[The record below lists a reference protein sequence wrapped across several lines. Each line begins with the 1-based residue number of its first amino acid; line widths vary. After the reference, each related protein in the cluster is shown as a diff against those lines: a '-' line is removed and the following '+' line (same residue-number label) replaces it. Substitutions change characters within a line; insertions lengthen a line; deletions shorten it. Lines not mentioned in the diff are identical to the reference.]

1 MMILVQ
7 IFGLRVGNNKDLNMS
22 QISKFHLK
30 KSIIALTIIIVLV
43 GLVAYRYVQN
53 QQQDNVLTIGISPP
67 YAELLQ
73 SVAKEV
79 EKDGIHVK
87 LVEFSDWQAPNVAV
101 QNRDIDANFF
111 QQSVFLK
118 NAIKQTQYDLHAFG
132 IGSGSHVG
140 LYSKHYKSL
149 DALPQNAR
157 VVIPSDP
164 VNSARALILLD
175 RAGLIQIKDINN
187 ELSTLQDIISNPKQ
201 LKFLE
206 VEGPQTA
213 LAYDDADL
221 IFGFPHYLN
230 MAKKADPHSAL
241 FLDPIDKKYAI
252 LFVTRSDYQDKNQKL
267 EKFIHAFQ
275 NSKQVQ
281 NILDQDFGKEMW
293 FAGWK

>member
-1 MMILVQ
+1 
-7 IFGLRVGNNKDLNMS
+7 MS
-22 QISKFHLK
+22 QISKLNIK
-30 KSIIALTIIIVLV
+30 NLLIGLTIVVVIA
-43 GLVAYRYVQN
+43 GLFAYRYEQN

-73 SVAKEV
+73 TIAKEI

-101 QNRDIDANFF
+101 QNGDIDANFF

-118 NAIKQTQYDLHAFG
+118 NAIKQTNYDLHAFG

-140 LYSKHYKSL
+140 LYSKQYKSL

-164 VNSARALILLD
+164 VNSARALILLH
-175 RAGLIQIKDINN
+175 RSGLIQIKDSNN
-187 ELSTLQDIISNPKQ
+187 ELSTLQDIVANPKQ

-252 LFVTRSDYQDKNQKL
+252 LFVTRKDYQDKNQKL

-275 NSKQVQ
+275 NSSQVQ
-281 NILDQDFGKEMW
+281 NILDKDFGKNMW
-293 FAGWK
+293 FPGWK

>member
-1 MMILVQ
+1 
-7 IFGLRVGNNKDLNMS
+7 MS
-22 QISKFHLK
+22 QISKLPYK
-30 KSIIALTIIIVLV
+30 NQLIGVAVIVIIL
-43 GLVAYRYVQN
+43 GLFAYRYSQN
-53 QQQDNVLTIGISPP
+53 QQQDNLLTIGISPP

-73 SVAKEV
+73 TVADEV

-118 NAIKQTQYDLHAFG
+118 NAIQQTHYDLHAFG

-140 LYSKHYKSL
+140 LYSKQYKTL

-164 VNSARALILLD
+164 VNSARALILLH
-175 RAGLIQIKDINN
+175 RAHLIQIKDVNN
-187 ELSTLQDIISNPKQ
+187 ELSTLQDIVSNPKQ
-201 LKFLE
+201 FKFLE

-230 MAKKADPHSAL
+230 MAQKADPHSAL

-252 LFVTRSDYQDKNQKL
+252 LFVTRTDYQDKNQNL

-275 NSKQVQ
+275 NSQHVR
-281 NILDQDFGKEMW
+281 NILDQDFGKNMW

>member
-1 MMILVQ
+1 
-7 IFGLRVGNNKDLNMS
+7 MS
-22 QISKFHLK
+22 QVSKLK
-30 KSIIALTIIIVLV
+30 SKNLIIGLIVVLV
-43 GLVAYRYVQN
+43 VVGLLSYRYVKN
-53 QQQDNVLTIGISPP
+53 QQKDNVLTIGISPP

-73 SVAKEV
+73 TVADEV

-118 NAIKQTQYDLHAFG
+118 NAIKQTNYDLHAFG

-140 LYSKHYKSL
+140 LYSKQYKSL

-164 VNSARALILLD
+164 VNSARALILLH
-175 RAGLIQIKDINN
+175 RAGLIQIKDVNN
-187 ELSTLQDIISNPKQ
+187 ELSTLQDIVSNPKQ

-252 LFVTRSDYQDKNQKL
+252 LFVTRSDYQDQSQKL
-267 EKFIHAFQ
+267 AKFIHAFQ
-275 NSKQVQ
+275 NSQQVRE
-281 NILDQDFGKEMW
+281 ILDKDFGKDMW

>member
-1 MMILVQ
+1 
-7 IFGLRVGNNKDLNMS
+7 MS
-22 QISKFHLK
+22 QVSKLNLK
-30 KSIIALTIIIVLV
+30 KLLLGLTVLV
-43 GLVAYRYVQN
+43 ITAGLITYRYVQN
-53 QQQDNVLTIGISPP
+53 PQQDNVLTIGISPP

-73 SVAKEV
+73 TVAKEV

-101 QNRDIDANFF
+101 QNGDIDANFF

-118 NAIKQTQYDLHAFG
+118 NAIQQTRYDLHAFG

-140 LYSKHYKSL
+140 LYSKQYKSL

-164 VNSARALILLD
+164 VNSARALILLH
-175 RAGLIQIKDINN
+175 RAGLIQIRDIHN
-187 ELSTLQDIISNPKQ
+187 ELSTLQDIVANPKQ

-241 FLDPIDKKYAI
+241 FLDPVDKKYAI
-252 LFVTRSDYQDKNQKL
+252 LFVTRKDYVDHDKKL
-267 EKFIHAFQ
+267 ETFVKAFQ
-275 NSKQVQ
+275 NSAKVKT
-281 NILDQDFGKEMW
+281 ILDRDFGTGMW
-293 FAGWK
+293 FEGWK

>member
-1 MMILVQ
+1 MSQVSKLKSKNLIIGLIVILV
-7 IFGLRVGNNKDLNMS
+7 V
-22 QISKFHLK
+22 
-30 KSIIALTIIIVLV
+30 V
-43 GLVAYRYVQN
+43 GLFSYRYVKN

-73 SVAKEV
+73 AVAKEV

-118 NAIKQTQYDLHAFG
+118 NAIKQTNYDLHAFG

-140 LYSKHYKSL
+140 LYSKQYKSL

-164 VNSARALILLD
+164 VNSARALILLH
-175 RAGLIQIKDINN
+175 RAGLIQIKDVNN
-187 ELSTLQDIISNPKQ
+187 ELSTLQDIVANPKQ

-230 MAKKADPHSAL
+230 MAKKADPHSTL

-252 LFVTRSDYQDKNQKL
+252 LFVTRSDYQDQNQKL
-267 EKFIHAFQ
+267 AKFIHAFQ
-275 NSKQVQ
+275 NSQQVRE
-281 NILDQDFGKEMW
+281 ILDKDFGKDMW

>member
-1 MMILVQ
+1 
-7 IFGLRVGNNKDLNMS
+7 MS
-22 QISKFHLK
+22 KISKLNLK
-30 KSIIALTIIIVLV
+30 KLLIGLTVVVIIA
-43 GLVAYRYVQN
+43 GLMTYRYVQN
-53 QQQDNVLTIGISPP
+53 PQQDNVLTIGISPP

-73 SVAKEV
+73 TVAKEV

-101 QNRDIDANFF
+101 QNGDIDANFF

-118 NAIKQTQYDLHAFG
+118 NVIKKTHYDLHAFG

-140 LYSKHYKSL
+140 LYSKQYKSL

-164 VNSARALILLD
+164 VNSARALILLH
-175 RAGLIQIKDINN
+175 RAGLIQIKDIHN
-187 ELSTLQDIISNPKQ
+187 ELSTLQDIVANPKQ

-230 MAKKADPHSAL
+230 MAKKADSHSAL
-241 FLDPIDKKYAI
+241 FLDPVDKKYAI
-252 LFVTRSDYQDKNQKL
+252 LFVTRKDYVDHDKKL
-267 EKFIHAFQ
+267 ETFVKAFQ
-275 NSKQVQ
+275 NSTKVKT
-281 NILDQDFGKEMW
+281 ILDRDFGTGMW
-293 FAGWK
+293 FEGWK

>member
-1 MMILVQ
+1 MSQVSKLKSKNLIIGLIVILV
-7 IFGLRVGNNKDLNMS
+7 V
-22 QISKFHLK
+22 
-30 KSIIALTIIIVLV
+30 V
-43 GLVAYRYVQN
+43 GLFSYRYVKN

-73 SVAKEV
+73 AVANEV

-118 NAIKQTQYDLHAFG
+118 NAIKQTNYDLHAFG

-140 LYSKHYKSL
+140 LYSKQYKSL

-164 VNSARALILLD
+164 VNSARALILLH
-175 RAGLIQIKDINN
+175 RAGLIQIKDVNN
-187 ELSTLQDIISNPKQ
+187 ELSTLQDIVSNPKQ

-230 MAKKADPHSAL
+230 MA
-241 FLDPIDKKYAI
+241 
-252 LFVTRSDYQDKNQKL
+252 
-267 EKFIHAFQ
+267 
-275 NSKQVQ
+275 
-281 NILDQDFGKEMW
+281 
-293 FAGWK
+293 

>member
-1 MMILVQ
+1 MILVKTY
-7 IFGLRVGNNKDLNMS
+7 GSLVGNKEIFMS
-22 QISKFHLK
+22 QISKLRNK
-30 KSIIALTIIIVLV
+30 NLWI
-43 GLVAYRYVQN
+43 GLAVVVVIFGLFGYRYLQN
-53 QQQDNVLTIGISPP
+53 QQKDNVLTIGISPP

-73 SVAKEV
+73 TVANEV

-118 NAIKQTQYDLHAFG
+118 NAIQQTNYDLHAFG

-140 LYSKHYKSL
+140 LYSKQYKSL
-149 DALPQNAR
+149 DALPQHAR

-164 VNSARALILLD
+164 VNSARALILLH
-175 RAGLIQIKDINN
+175 RAGLIQIKDVNN
-187 ELSTLQDIISNPKQ
+187 ELSTLQDIVSNPKQ

-252 LFVTRSDYQDKNQKL
+252 LFVTRRDYQDKNQKL
-267 EKFIHAFQ
+267 EKFIQAFQ
-275 NSKQVQ
+275 NSQQVRD
-281 NILDQDFGKEMW
+281 ILDKDFGKDMW

>member
-1 MMILVQ
+1 
-7 IFGLRVGNNKDLNMS
+7 MS
-22 QISKFHLK
+22 QISKLK
-30 KSIIALTIIIVLV
+30 NKNVVIGLIAVLV
-43 GLVAYRYVQN
+43 ILALLGYRYVKN
-53 QQQDNVLTIGISPP
+53 QQQGDVLTIGISPP

-73 SVAKEV
+73 VVAKEV
-79 EKDGIHVK
+79 EKDGIQVK

-118 NAIKQTQYDLHAFG
+118 NAIQQTHYDLHAFG
-132 IGSGSHVG
+132 TGSGSHVG
-140 LYSKHYKSL
+140 LYSKKYQSL

-164 VNSARALILLD
+164 VNSARALILLH

-187 ELSTLQDIISNPKQ
+187 ELSTLQDIVSNPKQ

-252 LFVTRSDYQDKNQKL
+252 LFVTRRDYQDKNQKL
-267 EKFIHAFQ
+267 AKFIHAFQ
-275 NSKQVQ
+275 NSPQVRE
-281 NILDQDFGKEMW
+281 ILDRDFGKGMW
-293 FAGWK
+293 FEGWK

>member
-1 MMILVQ
+1 MILVKTY
-7 IFGLRVGNNKDLNMS
+7 GLQVGNKEAFMS
-22 QISKFHLK
+22 QISKRSNKNLWIGLAIVV
-30 KSIIALTIIIVLV
+30 IIF
-43 GLVAYRYVQN
+43 GLFGYRYVKN
-53 QQQDNVLTIGISPP
+53 QQKDNVLTIGISPP

-73 SVAKEV
+73 TVANEV

-118 NAIKQTQYDLHAFG
+118 NAIKQTNYDLHAFG
-132 IGSGSHVG
+132 TGSGSHVG
-140 LYSKHYKSL
+140 LYSKQYKSL
-149 DALPQNAR
+149 DALPQHAR

-164 VNSARALILLD
+164 VNSARALILLH
-175 RAGLIQIKDINN
+175 RAGLIQIKDVNN
-187 ELSTLQDIISNPKQ
+187 ELSTLQDIVSNPKQ
-201 LKFLE
+201 LKFIE

-252 LFVTRSDYQDKNQKL
+252 LFVTRRDYQDKNQKL
-267 EKFIHAFQ
+267 EKFIQAFQ
-275 NSKQVQ
+275 NSQQVRD
-281 NILDQDFGKEMW
+281 ILDKDFGKDMW